1 MTHQRRAFWDLPPKD
16 PSQELLPSI
25 QMSVES
31 VFSPASFLRA
41 TAEKAHVRK
50 QMAETMF
57 EAATAGE
64 RMVSFD
70 VGFGEG
76 VRTHNGIPV
85 RDLIAELS
93 ALGYECKLN
102 VDSSDRTYHLDISF

>member
-1 MTHQRRAFWDLPPKD
+1 
-16 PSQELLPSI
+16 
-25 QMSVES
+25 MSVES

-41 TAEKAHVRK
+41 TAEKGHVRK

-57 EAATAGE
+57 KAATAGE

-70 VGFGEG
+70 VSYCKG
-76 VRTHNGIPV
+76 VHTHNGIPV
-85 RDLIAELS
+85 RDLSAELS
-93 ALGYECKLN
+93 ALGYECELN